1 MSETLAE
8 SLADVLYHCKLTN
21 AIVPKMANIVI
32 TTISSTNVNPD
43 CGLFPLDLRVKNQD
57 RDLLFFII
65 KKKL

>member
-1 MSETLAE
+1 MLNSSKKRYIIIDISFKKKIKKSFVFYIE
-8 SLADVLYHCKLTN
+8 
-21 AIVPKMANIVI
+21 
-32 TTISSTNVNPD
+32 TISSTNVNPD